1 MGNFKHEKAK
11 EIIKKHGAIG
21 VVFVIF
27 AGLCFAAFFAFL
39 FGGIVKHLW
48 NYTISDIFN
57 IPNLTYLQAVAL
69 IVLSRLLFGGFG
81 GCSSK
86 SNVKGHVHQK
96 MQEKYCNDNEHWNS
110 DLKEGIDKV
119 VNESLTDKK

>member
-11 EIIKKHGAIG
+11 AIIKKHGALG

-39 FGGIVKHLW
+39 FGGIVKYLW
-48 NYTISDIFN
+48 NYTVSDIFD
-57 IPNLTYLQAVAL
+57 IPKITYLQAVAL

-81 GCSSK
+81 GCNSK
-86 SNVKGHVHQK
+86 SNVKGQVHQK
-96 MQEKYCNDNEHWNS
+96 IKDKYCDENDHW
-110 DLKEGIDKV
+110 KEDVKDDIEKV
-119 VNESLTDKK
+119 INDSLTDKK